1 MYELIQAGEH
11 SWYIES
17 PAKIGIVDAGGGE
30 VCLIDTGNDGDA
42 AKKALRILNERGW
55 KLRAVFNTHAHVDHI
70 GGNNFLQAHTDC
82 PIYAPPLERFFAE
95 QPGIGVSIL
104 FGATV
109 PKELH
114 NKFFIAKGSRVLP
127 FSPEVF
133 PEGLEPIPLPGHSH
147 DMYGFRAPDG
157 VVFLADA
164 LVSAATLDKYQVSF
178 VFNVGV
184 YLETLEKIKTMSASL
199 FIPSHAE
206 ATEDIVPLTQKNID
220 KALEITDFIT
230 GFCREPADHEQVL
243 KALFDRYSLRMS
255 LQQYVLVGCTARSY
269 MSWLRD
275 TNRVEI
281 ICEKDRL
288 LWRSV

>member
-1 MYELIQAGEH
+1 MYELIQAGERT
-11 SWYIES
+11 WYIEC
-17 PAKIGIVDAGGGE
+17 PAKIGIFDAGGGE

-55 KLRAVFNTHAHVDHI
+55 RLRAVFNTHAHVDHI
-70 GGNNFLQAHTDC
+70 GGNNYLQSRTGC
-82 PIYAPPLERFFAE
+82 PVYAPPLERFFAE

-114 NKFFIAKGSRVLP
+114 NKFFIARGSDVLP

-147 DMYGFRAPDG
+147 DMYGFRTSDG
-157 VVFLADA
+157 VVFLADS
-164 LVSAATLDKYQVSF
+164 LVSAATLEKYQVSF

-184 YLETLEKIKTMSASL
+184 YLETLERIKAMSAPL

-206 ATEDIVPLTQKNID
+206 ATGDIVPLAQMNID
-220 KALEITDFIT
+220 KAFEI
-230 GFCREPADHEQVL
+230 ADVIAESCAGGAVFDDVL

-269 MSWLRD
+269 LSWLRD
-275 TNRVEI
+275 TGRVEI
-281 ICEKDRL
+281 VPDGDRL
-288 LWRSV
+288 LWRAI